1 MEVQSVAVFTCGHII
16 DSLQS
21 YRLLSPLTHANMIIN
36 RGLLDGE
43 FSIDPVTESDIT
55 VVQRD
60 FPVNLSNYRALMA
73 QAAKLHK
80 PVVMDLDDDLLAL
93 PLNHPDRAKLIYAKA
108 QTPILTAM
116 VQATALTVTTPYLAG
131 QLRKYNSNIFVL
143 PNYLD
148 DSLWKFNEPQVEPVN
163 GKIRILFLGTATHLP
178 DLEMLRSAFLAL
190 AEKYPDQLEFV
201 FYGANLVFEEDIH
214 AKVTNYPSETF
225 VYADYVKIALA
236 QKANIAIAPLED
248 IPFNHCKSS
257 IKFFEYSAIGLP
269 GVYSR
274 ITPYTA
280 VVEDGVNGFTAS
292 TETEWVEALSRL
304 VDDPHLRES
313 MALAAQETVRR
324 DWLLSDHAQLWG
336 ETYAE
341 IAELTT
347 PNQAAITAYLPV
359 LEDINLHLDA
369 LFEKQAQMMIAK
381 SDENSK
387 LTQQLQQTHQAL
399 IEKSDENSKLT
410 QQLQQ
415 THQALIEKSD
425 ENSKLT
431 QQLQQTH
438 LALVEKSEEIAD
450 LNDQL
455 DNLSL
460 QCTDQTRQIQA
471 LEFENRSAMAG
482 WDAAKREVVDYANST
497 SWRLTRP
504 MRKIVKAIRRRM

>member
-21 YRLLSPLTHANMIIN
+21 YRLLSPLTLANMIIN

-116 VQATALTVTTPYLAG
+116 VQASALTVTTSYLAE

-148 DSLWKFNEPQVEPVN
+148 DALWEFNEPQVSPFS
-163 GKIRILFLGTATHLP
+163 GKIRIFFMGTATHAP
-178 DLEMLRSAFLAL
+178 DLEMLEPVFRAL
-190 AEKYPDQLEFV
+190 AKKYPNRLELV
-201 FYGANLVFEEDIH
+201 FYGANLKIEEHI
-214 AKVTNYPSETF
+214 AAVITNYPSETF
-225 VYADYVKIALA
+225 VYKDYVKIALA
-236 QKANIAIAPLED
+236 QKANIAIAPLDD
-248 IPFNHCKSS
+248 IPFNHSKSS
-257 IKFFEYSAIGLP
+257 IKFFEYSATGLP

-274 ITPYTA
+274 VTPYTA
-280 VVEDGVNGFTAS
+280 VIEEGVNGFTAS
-292 TETEWVEALSRL
+292 TVDEWIEALSQL
-304 VDDPHLRES
+304 IESPQLRES

-415 THQALIEKSD
+415 TH
-425 ENSKLT
+425 
-431 QQLQQTH
+431 

-504 MRKIVKAIRRRM
+504 MRKIAKAIRRRK